1 LAFATG
7 IRTSVRFDR
16 GKRDD
21 RQRPLETGSKRN
33 RRNLSDSA
41 VIRSGCGGELS
52 LALDPKESN
61 MVRCRRPLILAS
73 VVAAAACALLAAGCG
88 GGNSPGVATGSTT
101 TNAAGPSA
109 GASTHAT
116 GLVAFASCMRSH
128 GVPNFPDPTSSGG
141 IPKPAVVSA
150 FQAVSKSQGDGAQNA
165 CNHLVPAG
173 GLGGQPVE
181 TITPQDR
188 QDYLKA
194 AACMRSH
201 GFPDFP
207 DPTFQNTSAQV
218 NIPSSINQNSS
229 QFTSA
234 ATICTKLI
242 PAGLPGTHRGN
253 P

>member
-1 LAFATG
+1 LK
-7 IRTSVRFDR
+7 DP
-16 GKRDD
+16 DM
-21 RQRPLETGSKRN
+21 LWY
-33 RRNLSDSA
+33 
-41 VIRSGCGGELS
+41 RSPHII
-52 LALDPKESN
+52 AL
-61 MVRCRRPLILAS
+61 
-73 VVAAAACALLAAGCG
+73 VAAAAACSLIAAGCG

-101 TNAAGPSA
+101 TNATGSSA
-109 GASTHAT
+109 GAATHAT

-150 FQAVSKSQGDGAQNA
+150 FQAVSTSQGDAAQHA

-173 GLGGQPVE
+173 GLSGQPVQ

-188 QDYLKA
+188 QDYLNA

-201 GFPDFP
+201 GFSSFP
-207 DPTFQNTSAQV
+207 DPTFQNNDAQV
-218 NIPSSINQNSS
+218 NVPSTIDQNSS
-229 QFTSA
+229 QFTTA
-234 ATICTKLI
+234 ATMCTKLI

>member
-1 LAFATG
+1 ML
-7 IRTSVRFDR
+7 
-16 GKRDD
+16 
-21 RQRPLETGSKRN
+21 
-33 RRNLSDSA
+33 
-41 VIRSGCGGELS
+41 
-52 LALDPKESN
+52 
-61 MVRCRRPLILAS
+61 RCRSSHIIAS
-73 VVAAAACALLAAGCG
+73 AVAAAACFLLAAGCG
-88 GGNSPGVATGSTT
+88 GGNSPAVATGSTT
-101 TNAAGPSA
+101 TNAAGPST
-109 GASTHAT
+109 GPSTHAT

-128 GVPNFPDPTSSGG
+128 GVPNFPDPASNGE

-150 FQAVSKSQGDGAQNA
+150 FQAVSKARADRAQNA

-173 GLGGQPVE
+173 GLSGQPVQ
-181 TITPQDR
+181 TVTPQDR

-201 GFPDFP
+201 GFANFP
-207 DPTFQNTSAQV
+207 DPTFQNNSAQV

>member
-1 LAFATG
+1 ML
-7 IRTSVRFDR
+7 
-16 GKRDD
+16 
-21 RQRPLETGSKRN
+21 
-33 RRNLSDSA
+33 
-41 VIRSGCGGELS
+41 
-52 LALDPKESN
+52 
-61 MVRCRRPLILAS
+61 CRRRLVLDS
-73 VVAAAACALLAAGCG
+73 VVASAAVSLLAAGCG
-88 GGNSPGVATGSTT
+88 GGNSPAVATGLTS

-109 GASTHAT
+109 AASTHAT

-150 FQAVSKSQGDGAQNA
+150 FQAVSQSQGDAAQNA
-165 CNHLVPAG
+165 CNHLLPAG
-173 GLGGQPVE
+173 GLSGQPVQ

-201 GFPDFP
+201 AFPSFP
-207 DPTFQNTSAQV
+207 DPTFQNNSAKV

-229 QFTSA
+229 EFTSA

-242 PAGLPGTHRGN
+242 PAGLPGSRRGN